1 MAREKSSRR
10 EKFSKLSEWSQI
22 VTLKEKPM
30 TEEENLLLS
39 VQNHKDAERVG
50 KILGIAWRTVYQRR
64 RDLMTRIKIEELEKP
79 QEKVNLTNEIRNIL
93 KSKVQVSVIELSNKF
108 NVGIDKIT
116 EALNEIEGEGYL
128 IDVVDDKVSLG
139 KSIKPPE
146 PAVIPIEPFFNNWIK
161 FGVVSDTHLNSKYE
175 RLDVLYNLYDIFKRE
190 GIKNVFH
197 AGNMIDGFARFNQFD
212 VFNTGVN
219 EQVEYWCAKYPYREG
234 ITTHFIT
241 GDDHEGWYV
250 QREHINIGQVMED
263 TAKYHYGREDLHHLG
278 YIEANVEIPIGK
290 RKTVIRIMHP
300 GGGTAYA
307 MSYQPQK
314 IVESLQGGEKP
325 DFLIIGHYHKAESG
339 IIRNV
344 PYIQAGC
351 TEDQTPFMRKKHI
364 KAHIG
369 GWIVEL
375 QIAPEGYVNR
385 IKTEWIR
392 YFDKKFY
399 KENRDIQKL
408 PKKDWKYQW

>member
-1 MAREKSSRR
+1 
-10 EKFSKLSEWSQI
+10 
-22 VTLKEKPM
+22 M
-30 TEEENLLLS
+30 TKEENLLLS
-39 VQNHKDAERVG
+39 VQNHKDASRVG
-50 KILGIAWRTVYQRR
+50 KILGIAERTVYKRR
-64 RDLMTRIKIEELEKP
+64 HNLISEIKRKIFKEALEEKEEIKLDLKEEIKK
-79 QEKVNLTNEIRNIL
+79 IL
-93 KSKVQVSVIELSNKF
+93 KQKRKISVIELSNQF
-108 NVGIDKIT
+108 DVGINKVEKAVEAIT
-116 EALNEIEGEGYL
+116 KEGYL
-128 IDVVDDKVSLG
+128 VNVVNDEVALG
-139 KSIKPPE
+139 RSIEPPE
-146 PAVIPIEPFFNNWIK
+146 PITILIEPFYNRWIK

-175 RLDVLYNLYDIFKRE
+175 RLGVLYNLYDIFKKE

-212 VFNTGVN
+212 VFNTGVD
-219 EQVEYWCAKYPYREG
+219 EQVAYWCEKYPYREG

-263 TAKYHYGREDLHHLG
+263 TARDHYGRQDLHHLG

-290 RKTVIRIMHP
+290 RPTRIRIMHP

-314 IVESLQGGEKP
+314 IIESLQGGEKP

-375 QIAPEGYVNR
+375 QIAPEGYINR
-385 IKTEWIR
+385 IRTEWIR
-392 YFDKKFY
+392 YFNKDFY
-399 KENRDIQKL
+399 KQGKEFKKI
-408 PKKDWKYQW
+408 PKKEWKYKW